1 MSDAHEISSKVL
13 LESALNFVRE
23 HHLLSVGIGFGAGCL
38 LGYTKGREVLKGA
51 ADAAAGFALRE
62 AVDIIQNKL
71 ST

>member
-1 MSDAHEISSKVL
+1 

-23 HHLLSVGIGFGAGCL
+23 HPLLSVGIGFGAGCL